1 MGNYPPRADVKAVY
15 KAKCV
20 QEGLGGSSAPESGG
34 QGPSHGEMLRCSCF
48 LQAGCLLSAL
58 EPLESLCGP
67 RERGLSAAQGVW
79 VEL

>member
-20 QEGLGGSSAPESGG
+20 QEGLGGNSARESGG
-34 QGPSHGEMLRCSCF
+34 QGPSQGEMLRCSCF
-48 LQAGCLLSAL
+48 LQAGCLLCAL
-58 EPLESLCGP
+58 EPLESVCGP
-67 RERGLSAAQGVW
+67 RDGVVTAAQGVW